1 MDETTRDQGYEHAY
15 AGFLTEASL
24 LISAGLAADL
34 GRGSFLKL
42 IRSLWELKHS
52 YRVLG
57 KEAVASKIE
66 LLSSKMQPPLKST
79 SSETVT
85 VFLSKS
91 TALLTTAFATEQIEG
106 NCLDLA
112 KILFRIKEGFRK
124 QSKKPLVEQEIVVGG
139 KEERAKDPILERVLD
154 GFAAEGAFQEVQNEN
169 GLVRVK
175 PTILPGLYLVQ
186 KKFHNG
192 SASNYRQ
199 LYYLV
204 GSAALPENYQ
214 TTFIQSVWR

>member
-1 MDETTRDQGYEHAY
+1 MDATTSDQGYEHAY

-24 LISAGLAADL
+24 LIRDGLTSDL
-34 GRGSFLKL
+34 SRGPFLKL

-57 KEAVASKIE
+57 KDAVAAKIKA
-66 LLSSKMQPPLKST
+66 LNGKINPPLGSA

-91 TALLTTAFATEQIEG
+91 TALLTTAFATEHVEE

-112 KILFRIKEGFRK
+112 KILFRIKEGFK
-124 QSKKPLVEQEIVVGG
+124 KHHKPLSKLAIVIGG
-139 KEERAKDPILERVLD
+139 KEERAKDPILERVLE
-154 GFAAEGAFQEVQNEN
+154 GFATLEPFQEVRNN
-169 GLVRVK
+169 DGLIRVK
-175 PTILPGLYLVQ
+175 PTILPGVYLAQ
-186 KKFHNG
+186 KKTPNG

-199 LYYLV
+199 LFYLV
-204 GSAALPENYQ
+204 GADALPANYQ
-214 TTFIQSVWR
+214 TTFMQSV